1 MKLEIKNLK
10 LQEYNIDMTIYDSEK
25 IGVFSRNKQIISDFL
40 ELLSGIN
47 KNNETI
53 NVDNK
58 NVFDNSEY
66 FSNRVFFD
74 FSKKYLTT
82 LRVNKIEDALKNYN
96 LKFDKER
103 FVKICKELNIRGET
117 DITYRYE
124 FTNIGNSFVN
134 LALLCS
140 LNKEN
145 VIVNNPTINL
155 NLKSDFDYFTN
166 NLTSSNFKNVILG
179 IDNLVNFKGK
189 LDRVIFF
196 SDFNEI
202 IVMHNNDTFIVFDND
217 IDQYFL
223 IKNKVYKEDKIIAL
237 NHYTK
242 EELKQWQKQKVNYE
256 IISIYDIEKYL
267 GEV

>member
-10 LQEYNIDMTIYDSEK
+10 LQEYNINITFYDNEK
-25 IGVFSRNKQIISDFL
+25 IGVFGRNKQFISDFL

-53 NVDNK
+53 FVDNE
-58 NVFDNSEY
+58 NAFDNNDY
-66 FSNRVFFD
+66 FSKRLFFD

-82 LRVNKIEDALKNYN
+82 LRVNKIEDALKNY
-96 LKFDKER
+96 KFVFDKDR
-103 FVKICKELNIRGET
+103 FVRICKELNIRGET

-134 LALLCS
+134 LALMCS

-145 VIVNNPTINL
+145 IIVNNPTINL
-155 NLKSDFDYFTN
+155 NLKSDFDYFASS
-166 NLTSSNFKNVILG
+166 LTSLNFKNVILG
-179 IDNLVNFKGK
+179 LDNLASFKGK
-189 LDRVIFF
+189 LDRVMFF
-196 SDFNEI
+196 NDFNEI
-202 IVMHNNDTFIVFDND
+202 IIMHNNDTFIVFDKD

-223 IKNKVYKEDKIIAL
+223 IKNKVYKGEKIIAL

-242 EELKQWQKQKVNYE
+242 EELKLWQKQKVNYE